1 MAPFCKLTK
10 IRRLSAFS
18 KVRVS
23 ICFLAN
29 LYIQSVNVLVA
40 LGILTFCL
48 LTFDLLRERG
58 LSLGFIAI
66 LERQ

>member
-23 ICFLAN
+23 ICFLGN
-29 LYIQSVNVLVA
+29 LYIESVNVLVA

-48 LTFDLLRERG
+48 LTFDLPRERG

>member
-10 IRRLSAFS
+10 IRQSAFP
-18 KVRVS
+18 KVRAS
-23 ICFLAN
+23 ICFLRN
-29 LYIQSVNVLVA
+29 LYIQSVDVLVA

-48 LTFDLLRERG
+48 QTFDLLRERV